1 MAPKT
6 RYTPVANKGKAIAT
20 SSNTS
25 KRPRA
30 DPPSYPIYLTTKA
43 EERARVI
50 ESWPLH
56 RERQVDLT
64 SIEITDVSEVIH
76 AKQWHKLCA
85 KPHKIYPSVVREFLA
100 NFNDNILGG
109 DDEDEEAHAFHTYVR
124 GVWVPFSPDVIQ
136 HFYQVPSGIDFPD
149 VEDWNQVARFCF
161 NEDIPPVWP
170 RHNVVLHNELNLKA
184 KMFHYILSSNIA
196 PSSHMTEIYPPRMQL
211 LYALATGHDLNFGE
225 RIFQQIVALA
235 LTKDSKN
242 RIYFPALISALCK
255 HAKVP
260 TTSSE
265 HDRTKPVLINL
276 YTIRQSQTQIAQRQH
291 AARMRDA
298 AAEAEEEDEAEEYME
313 PEAPPTVR
321 PPPRR
326 RPGGVNFG
334 PTLEAMQAQIQEN
347 REEQDRQF
355 HMLQAGLDVL
365 RADLRTQHEEVRSMF
380 AQLLRY
386 QPPLPPEDH

>member
-6 RYTPVANKGKAIAT
+6 RYTPAANKGKAIVT
-20 SSNTS
+20 SSNAS

-30 DPPSYPIYLTTKA
+30 NPPSYPIYLTTET

-50 ESWPLH
+50 KSWPLH
-56 RERQVDLT
+56 REREVDLA
-64 SIEITDVSEVIH
+64 SIEITGVSEVIH
-76 AKQWHKLCA
+76 AKKWHKFCA

-136 HFYQVPSGIDFPD
+136 HFYQVTSGTALPD
-149 VEDWNQVARFCF
+149 IEDWNQVAHFCF

-170 RHNVVLHNELNLKA
+170 CHNVVLHNELNLKA

-196 PSSHMTEIYPPRMQL
+196 PSSHMIEIYPPRMQL
-211 LYALATGHDLNFGE
+211 LYTLATGHDLNFGE
-225 RIFQQIVALA
+225 RIFQQIVTLA
-235 LTKDSKN
+235 LTKGSKK

-255 HAKVP
+255 QAKVP
-260 TTSSE
+260 TSSSKL
-265 HDRTKPVLINL
+265 DRTKPILINL
-276 YTIRQSQTQIAQRQH
+276 YTIRQSQTQIVQHRH
-291 AARMRDA
+291 AAQMRDA
-298 AAEAEEEDEAEEYME
+298 AAEAEEEDEAAEYME
-313 PEAPPTVR
+313 PETPPAVR
-321 PPPRR
+321 PPLRR
-326 RPGGVNFG
+326 RSGGVNFG

-355 HMLQAGLDVL
+355 RLFQAGLDIL
-365 RADLRTQHEEVRSMF
+365 RADLRTQHEEMRSMF
-380 AQLLRY
+380 AQLLQY
-386 QPPLPPEDH
+386 QPPPPPEDH